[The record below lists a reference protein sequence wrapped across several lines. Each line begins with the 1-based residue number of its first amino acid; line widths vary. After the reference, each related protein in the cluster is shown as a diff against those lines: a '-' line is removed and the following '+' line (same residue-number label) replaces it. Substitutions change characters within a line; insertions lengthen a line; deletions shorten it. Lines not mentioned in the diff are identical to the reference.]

1 MKGAET
7 RLIEYM
13 EGAKKRFI
21 IPVYQRNYDWKTENC
36 KWLFDDLVK
45 VIKNK
50 RKSHFFGSIVSVNEP
65 SGRYTELLV
74 IDGQQRLTTISL
86 LFLAMY
92 NLIKDKVVIPQ
103 EDTLGN
109 QIYEGYLVDKFQPRE
124 TRIKLKSIKS
134 DRVAFAKLFESSKDH
149 IIGSNLTANYNYF
162 YDRIQKL
169 EISIDE
175 LYDAIC
181 CLEIINISLNNEDD
195 PQLIFESLNSTGL
208 DLTEGDKIRNFIL
221 MGLPADLQEEY
232 YSKYWNQIEE
242 CTGYDVSSFIR
253 DYLSVKQLS
262 IPSQKKV
269 YFEFKDY
276 VAQGKLKTENL
287 LIDLLAYA
295 RRYQILLKGISDSKE
310 LNACINRLNRLET
323 TVTRPFFLEV
333 LRLYDEKKL
342 NVKQVTEVFL
352 ITENYLFRR
361 NICDLP
367 TNALNKIFLL
377 LHREIV
383 RYDGTDTNYVEKF
396 KYALI
401 SKREKTRFPDDDEF
415 MSGFSEREVYQMNR
429 KNKIYILE
437 RLENYGTLEDK
448 EVYSHC
454 DDGTYTIEHIM
465 PQHLTPAWIKELGDD
480 YEQIHRVWLHR
491 IANLTL
497 TAYNS
502 SYSNSTFDEKKTM
515 ENGFLNSGIRLN
527 TFIAKMDK
535 WTIAEIEERNQHLL
549 DRALEIWRSPTTEYK
564 PSEKQLD
571 SYTLDDDTSSIIGRQ
586 IARFSFKHTEQ
597 PVGSWV
603 EMYQKVLQILYAED
617 KAIIDR
623 LAISIE
629 DSISSH
635 FSINDADFIKSFEIG
650 DGIYV
655 LSNTDTQSKLS
666 VLSRLFKMYEVE
678 PSDLVF
684 YLRGETDDD
693 SRLSLELRKKY
704 WAYFLDYIR
713 ESCPDCNN
721 LFRYRKPLMHNS
733 ISAYSDSI
741 ENGFS
746 IYCIA
751 NLDSIRVDLVF
762 DHFNKEKNKSSFD
775 FLSSHKVQ
783 IETSL
788 GVKLVWNRGDNI
800 KSSKISYMLRSLNVV
815 KKEDWNQMAR
825 FHAEW
830 SKKFYDVFI
839 PYLKSIL

>member
-1 MKGAET
+1 M
-7 RLIEYM
+7 
-13 EGAKKRFI
+13 
-21 IPVYQRNYDWKTENC
+21 
-36 KWLFDDLVK
+36 
-45 VIKNK
+45 
-50 RKSHFFGSIVSVNEP
+50 
-65 SGRYTELLV
+65 
-74 IDGQQRLTTISL
+74 
-86 LFLAMY
+86 
-92 NLIKDKVVIPQ
+92 
-103 EDTLGN
+103 
-109 QIYEGYLVDKFQPRE
+109 
-124 TRIKLKSIKS
+124 
-134 DRVAFAKLFESSKDH
+134 
-149 IIGSNLTANYNYF
+149 
-162 YDRIQKL
+162 
-169 EISIDE
+169 
-175 LYDAIC
+175 
-181 CLEIINISLNNEDD
+181 EIINISLNNEDD

-535 WTIAEIEERNQHLL
+535 WTIAEIEERNQH
-549 DRALEIWRSPTTEYK
+549 
-564 PSEKQLD
+564 
-571 SYTLDDDTSSIIGRQ
+571 
-586 IARFSFKHTEQ
+586 
-597 PVGSWV
+597 
-603 EMYQKVLQILYAED
+603 
-617 KAIIDR
+617 
-623 LAISIE
+623 
-629 DSISSH
+629 
-635 FSINDADFIKSFEIG
+635 
-650 DGIYV
+650 
-655 LSNTDTQSKLS
+655 
-666 VLSRLFKMYEVE
+666 
-678 PSDLVF
+678 
-684 YLRGETDDD
+684 
-693 SRLSLELRKKY
+693 
-704 WAYFLDYIR
+704 
-713 ESCPDCNN
+713 
-721 LFRYRKPLMHNS
+721 
-733 ISAYSDSI
+733 
-741 ENGFS
+741 
-746 IYCIA
+746 
-751 NLDSIRVDLVF
+751 
-762 DHFNKEKNKSSFD
+762 
-775 FLSSHKVQ
+775 
-783 IETSL
+783 
-788 GVKLVWNRGDNI
+788 
-800 KSSKISYMLRSLNVV
+800 
-815 KKEDWNQMAR
+815 
-825 FHAEW
+825 
-830 SKKFYDVFI
+830 
-839 PYLKSIL
+839 